1 MRKGNWENNDIQFP
15 RLIAEAEAVGAFP
28 GRILKALA
36 KEMDLVV
43 EEVGEII
50 DRAQNEWQR
59 IKDNLFA
66 ADTHED
72 KLSPLFEAM
81 ERHGNAEGTETQLGD
96 AEDFLR
102 LAFDSM
108 SPAQQTGFL
117 SSAAV
122 VGFITLEG
130 DGEEKGH
137 A

>member
-66 ADTHED
+66 AED
-72 KLSPLFEAM
+72 HS
-81 ERHGNAEGTETQLGD
+81 
-96 AEDFLR
+96 
-102 LAFDSM
+102 
-108 SPAQQTGFL
+108 
-117 SSAAV
+117 
-122 VGFITLEG
+122 
-130 DGEEKGH
+130 
-137 A
+137 